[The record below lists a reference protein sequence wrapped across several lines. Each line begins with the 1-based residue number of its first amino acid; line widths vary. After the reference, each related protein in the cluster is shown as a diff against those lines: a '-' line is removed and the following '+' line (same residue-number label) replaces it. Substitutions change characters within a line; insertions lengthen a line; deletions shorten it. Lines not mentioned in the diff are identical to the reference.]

1 MRPGTSQVVAAML
14 VCFVLGGITGAAL
27 HRRAV
32 LEATADQF
40 ERSPLEAQRRAL
52 LTALERRVGLNDEEL
67 ARVAA
72 ALDQQ
77 MEKNR
82 ALRREIEPRARALRA
97 ETSERVRAGL
107 AEDKR
112 ARFDAFVQQN
122 ERRIAEW
129 VGAPQPEGGVK

>member
-1 MRPGTSQVVAAML
+1 MRPGTPQVVVAML

-32 LEATADQF
+32 VEATADQF

-52 LTALERRVGLNDEEL
+52 LTALERRVGLDDEEL

-82 ALRREIEPRARALRA
+82 ALRREIEPRARALRT

-107 AEDKR
+107 AEEKR
-112 ARFDAFVQQN
+112 ARFDAFVEQN

-129 VGAPQPEGGVK
+129 VGAPAKEE

>member
-1 MRPGTSQVVAAML
+1 ML

-32 LEATADQF
+32 VEATADQF

-52 LTALERRVGLNDEEL
+52 LTALERRVGLDDEEL

-112 ARFDAFVQQN
+112 ARFDAHS
-122 ERRIAEW
+122 
-129 VGAPQPEGGVK
+129 

>member
-1 MRPGTSQVVAAML
+1 
-14 VCFVLGGITGAAL
+14 
-27 HRRAV
+27 
-32 LEATADQF
+32 
-40 ERSPLEAQRRAL
+40 
-52 LTALERRVGLNDEEL
+52 
-67 ARVAA
+67 
-72 ALDQQ
+72 

-112 ARFDAFVQQN
+112 ARFDAFVEQN

-129 VGAPQPEGGVK
+129 VGAPAKEE

>member
-1 MRPGTSQVVAAML
+1 MRPGTPQVVVAML

-32 LEATADQF
+32 VEATADQF

-52 LTALERRVGLNDEEL
+52 LTALERRVGLDDEDL

-112 ARFDAFVQQN
+112 ARFDAFVEQN

-129 VGAPQPEGGVK
+129 VGAPAKEE

>member
-1 MRPGTSQVVAAML
+1 MRPGTPQVVVAML

-32 LEATADQF
+32 VEATADQF

-52 LTALERRVGLNDEEL
+52 LTALERRVGLDDEEL

-112 ARFDAFVQQN
+112 ARFDAFVEQN

-129 VGAPQPEGGVK
+129 VRAPAKEE

>member
-1 MRPGTSQVVAAML
+1 MRPGTGHVAAAL
-14 VCFVLGGITGAAL
+14 VLCFVLGGITGAAL

-32 LEATADQF
+32 AEATAAQF

-52 LTALERRVGLNDEEL
+52 LVALERRVDLDDDER
-67 ARVAA
+67 ARVAV
-72 ALDQQ
+72 ALDQK

-82 ALRREIEPRARALRA
+82 ALRREIEPRARALRV
-97 ETSERVRAGL
+97 ETAERVRADL
-107 AEDKR
+107 PEEKR

-129 VGAPQPEGGVK
+129 IDAPPKGE

>member
-1 MRPGTSQVVAAML
+1 MRPGTPQVVVAML

-32 LEATADQF
+32 VEATADQF

-52 LTALERRVGLNDEEL
+52 LTALERRVGLDDEEL

-112 ARFDAFVQQN
+112 ARFDAFVEQN

-129 VGAPQPEGGVK
+129 VGAPAKEE

>member
-1 MRPGTSQVVAAML
+1 MRPGTPQVVVAML

-32 LEATADQF
+32 VEATADQF

-52 LTALERRVGLNDEEL
+52 LTALERRVGLDDEEL

-107 AEDKR
+107 AEEKR
-112 ARFDAFVQQN
+112 ARFDAFVEQN

-129 VGAPQPEGGVK
+129 VGAPAKEE